1 MGIDFENIIKLLESA
16 KWLFFG
22 ILMIVIV
29 CSAIIA
35 NEMDRIA
42 AIKGHPEKKMVL
54 VLFLF
59 RRRRMDHGGNASRQR
74 RLQKT
79 IEQ

>member
-1 MGIDFENIIKLLESA
+1 MGIDFENIIKLPESA

-42 AIKGHPEKKMVL
+42 AIKGHPEKRWFWYCFFFGVAGWIMVAML
-54 VLFLF
+54 PD
-59 RRRRMDHGGNASRQR
+59 RGGSKKQ
-74 RLQKT
+74 
-79 IEQ
+79 